1 MGRLDGVVI
10 RILSLLIV
18 FEFVII
24 FFIEFFSFCI
34 IVFMFYVKID
44 VLVEYIWSL

>member
-1 MGRLDGVVI
+1 MVVI

-18 FEFVII
+18 FEIVII

-34 IVFMFYVKID
+34 IKCVCFMFYVKID